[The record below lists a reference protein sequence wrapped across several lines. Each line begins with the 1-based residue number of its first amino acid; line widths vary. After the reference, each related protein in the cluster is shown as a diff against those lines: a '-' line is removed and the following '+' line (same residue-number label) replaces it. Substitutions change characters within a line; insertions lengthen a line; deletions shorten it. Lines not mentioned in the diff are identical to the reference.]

1 MAKAAAGPVDCAISR
16 SCSALARRR
25 TPRPPGQRAA
35 GDQAGLDAGGHGVT
49 QPVEVG
55 EHLRPRPGRD
65 LVGHDHLGD
74 AQPLALADLQE
85 LGARGERVGRWGG
98 VHLGRGRGRQG
109 PDRRRAGGPGV
120 LHDEAAAHRVVGAAQ
135 HRIAGGAVGGD
146 GQRVRVV
153 RQDPP
158 GQEADVRGRVEGQG
172 PDAVDDELAGRGH
185 LLVQALADLR
195 RHGLGL
201 VAGQAHDDGAVG
213 GVAAAGRAERPVEL
227 DDQMGD
233 GPVRASPRGRPPR
246 RGPPPGLM
254 RSDDDAGQLAGE
266 GAPGAHGPDRVGGGG
281 PDADAHE
288 VEDAQ
293 RARRPLSRD
302 LAGQQGR
309 RGGGVQAGG
318 DGRRVG
324 AVVDDV
330 GQGRYR

>member
-1 MAKAAAGPVDCAISR
+1 M
-16 SCSALARRR
+16 
-25 TPRPPGQRAA
+25 
-35 GDQAGLDAGGHGVT
+35 
-49 QPVEVG
+49 
-55 EHLRPRPGRD
+55 
-65 LVGHDHLGD
+65 
-74 AQPLALADLQE
+74 
-85 LGARGERVGRWGG
+85 
-98 VHLGRGRGRQG
+98 
-109 PDRRRAGGPGV
+109 
-120 LHDEAAAHRVVGAAQ
+120 
-135 HRIAGGAVGGD
+135 
-146 GQRVRVV
+146 V

-185 LLVQALADLR
+185 LLVQVLADLR

-233 GPVRASPRGRPPR
+233 GPVRASPWGRPPR

-254 RSDDDAGQLAGE
+254 RSDDDVGQLAGE

-324 AVVDDV
+324 AVVDVDVGGVV